1 MQNVLKRKNMYFVKK
16 NLVIKNLYLDHS
28 GYFDMH
34 KIMSW
39 RCPQKTGYALRRGGG
54 AQNVTD
60 MAATYSF
67 FVAFPKQPAYFV
79 HSVPLLPPPLGLEQP
94 EYHFP
99 TETQNQF
106 LHFNTKHVKNKKKQI
121 FSWQL

>member
-39 RCPQKTGYALRRGGG
+39 RCPQKTGYALRRGGRG
-54 AQNVTD
+54 SERYGHGRNLQ
-60 MAATYSF
+60 F
-67 FVAFPKQPAYFV
+67 FCR
-79 HSVPLLPPPLGLEQP
+79 LP
-94 EYHFP
+94 
-99 TETQNQF
+99 
-106 LHFNTKHVKNKKKQI
+106 
-121 FSWQL
+121 